1 MKRTLQILLA
11 GTALTLSAQQGT
23 AWVVGELGGTAWRSA
38 TNLKD
43 EIHYGL
49 GVGHWYTDRWG
60 LDLRLLQNDLKQDSN
75 PSTIPDGKETHF
87 LVSGLFNFRPGA
99 DNWYPYLAA
108 GAGETKLDAPYSGQS
123 TSANRFN
130 YHAGAG
136 LMGKPVEHVLLDAG
150 VKAVRVNL
158 PLSAHRTEVLATIGL
173 GYTWGG
179 GQVAAPAPAVII
191 SEPPKAAPAPEPKP
205 EPMAPPPPPP
215 PPAPEPAKAVVLPA
229 PPPPPPPPAKI
240 VLDEAVLH
248 FANGKAELG
257 GDAKAAIQKVAV
269 GLKGY
274 PGNYSLVISGH
285 TSSQGGKAL
294 NKSLSKQRADA
305 VAKVLVDS
313 GIPASRVVTVGSGP
327 DKPIA
332 DNKTKEGQ
340 AKNRRVEIDV
350 KVSDGKAE
358 VRKNETG
365 TVETA
370 PAPAPKKPAG
380 K

>member
-1 MKRTLQILLA
+1 MKRILPILIA

-23 AWVVGELGGTAWRSA
+23 AWVAGELGQTSWKNGA
-38 TNLKD
+38 NLKD
-43 EIHYGL
+43 QMHYGL

-60 LDLRLLQNDLKQDSN
+60 LDLRLLQEDLKFEN
-75 PSTIPDGKETHF
+75 PSNIASGKQTH
-87 LVSGLFNFRPGA
+87 LLASGLFNLRPGA

-108 GAGETKLDAPYSGQS
+108 GLGGTQVDAPYSL
-123 TSANRFN
+123 TSSSATRFN
-130 YHAGAG
+130 YHAGLG
-136 LMGKPVEHVLLDAG
+136 LMGKPAEKFLLDLS
-150 VKAVRVNL
+150 VKAVRVAL
-158 PLSAHRTEVLATIGL
+158 PSSNHRTDFLATLGL

-179 GQVAAPAPAVII
+179 VKKALPAP
-191 SEPPKAAPAPEPKP
+191 EPAPPPAAPEPKP
-205 EPMAPPPPPP
+205 EPVAAPAPPPPP
-215 PPAPEPAKAVVLPA
+215 PPAPEPVKAVVA
-229 PPPPPPPPAKI
+229 PPPPPPAKI

-257 GDAKAAIQKVAV
+257 SDAKAAIQKVAG
-269 GLKGY
+269 GLKSY
-274 PGNYSLVISGH
+274 QGNYSLVISGH
-285 TSSQGGKAL
+285 TSSVGGKAL
-294 NKSLSKQRADA
+294 NKSLSKLRADA
-305 VAKVLVDS
+305 VANVLVDA
-313 GIPASRVVTVGSGP
+313 GIPASRISTVGMGP

-358 VRKNETG
+358 VRLIETG

-370 PAPAPKKPAG
+370 PAPKKAAKPAG